1 MGTLVNSSFGIEH
14 IKCRVFRMIKNV
26 SADRFLSFTFGK
38 YYLYNEHREQWMQN
52 SLYVFS
58 RSLSKQKELFFIT
71 YNVYTS

>member
-1 MGTLVNSSFGIEH
+1 
-14 IKCRVFRMIKNV
+14 MIKNV

-38 YYLYNEHREQWMQN
+38 YYLYNEHREQRMQN